1 MTRLTALFGLAA
13 ASALLAPSHFTRVA
27 LACESG
33 CVSADSLQVAEA
45 LRAGLWHTGVTVVA
59 RRTAREDL
67 PLLVTGR
74 ITVEGGAVRVA
85 AEFLE
90 LEREV
95 SRFTVLSPRTDL
107 TTRVERMGERFG
119 RALLHP

>member
-1 MTRLTALFGLAA
+1 MKGLTALFGLAT
-13 ASALLAPSHFTRVA
+13 ASILLAPARFTHVA

-33 CVSADSLQVAEA
+33 CVTADSVQVAEA
-45 LRAGLWHTGVTVVA
+45 LRAGLSHTGVAVVV
-59 RRTAREDL
+59 RRTARYDL

-74 ITVEGGAVRVA
+74 ITVEGGEVRVA

-95 SRFTVLSPRTDL
+95 SRFTVLSPRVDL
-107 TTRVERMGERFG
+107 TVHVQRMGERFE
-119 RALLHP
+119 RALLQL

>member
-1 MTRLTALFGLAA
+1 MTRLTAFFALAI
-13 ASALLAPSHFTRVA
+13 APVVFPSPRFTRVA

-33 CVSADSLQVAEA
+33 CVTADSLQVAEA
-45 LRAGLWHTGVTVVA
+45 LRAGLSHTGVTVVV
-59 RRTAREDL
+59 RRTARDDL

-74 ITVEGGAVRVA
+74 ITVEGGEVRVA
-85 AEFLE
+85 AEFVE

-95 SRFTVLSPRTDL
+95 SRYTVLSPRTDL
-107 TTRVERMGERFG
+107 TVHVQRMGERFG